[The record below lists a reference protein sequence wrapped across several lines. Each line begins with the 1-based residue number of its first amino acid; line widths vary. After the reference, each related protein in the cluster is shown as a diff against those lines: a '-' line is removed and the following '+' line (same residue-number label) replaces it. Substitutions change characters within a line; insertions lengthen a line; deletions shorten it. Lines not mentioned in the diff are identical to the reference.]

1 MNRSLVK
8 FQSLSQSI
16 LHFATILILR
26 IEWAKDRHPTYTGDR
41 ESFFFLCLF
50 SIYSM
55 RTKNTSICSR
65 FIGLCSRYTLFACDL
80 IIIYSVWFDSIL
92 FNYKFIF
99 FFFLVCAQRKIMQ
112 TSDAIAFC
120 YYMMH
125 NCTNLA
131 WKFCLHNF
139 IARLNR
145 CEIAVFV
152 VIIVFDQLTIIRF
165 VFFFSIF
172 NRNDSWFVSHFRLY
186 KCYWALFGKRIPL
199 KCTFKNKK
207 CDLFKYKYSM
217 ERAWLSTDSWFQA
230 ALLKINS
237 NICNLSQ
244 PFVECIS

>member
-99 FFFLVCAQRKIMQ
+99 FFFWFAHSEKSCKLLMQ
-112 TSDAIAFC
+112 LHFVITW
-120 YYMMH
+120 
-125 NCTNLA
+125 CTIVQIWLEN
-131 WKFCLHNF
+131 
-139 IARLNR
+139 
-145 CEIAVFV
+145 V
-152 VIIVFDQLTIIRF
+152 VYTI
-165 VFFFSIF
+165 
-172 NRNDSWFVSHFRLY
+172 L
-186 KCYWALFGKRIPL
+186 
-199 KCTFKNKK
+199 
-207 CDLFKYKYSM
+207 
-217 ERAWLSTDSWFQA
+217 
-230 ALLKINS
+230 
-237 NICNLSQ
+237 
-244 PFVECIS
+244 